1 MSGIRGVLGAVGL
14 LVATVVVAG
23 TVGAGGGAAPVT
35 ASAVAAPPA
44 PPQPVRAVPVPAV
57 GASGVDPSG
66 PASVTVYDG
75 RITALTLTGDDRRRV
90 PGSLSPDGRSWT
102 TTAPLGYARTYTW
115 SGSATGDDGRPL
127 ALRGTFRTSV
137 PEQLRAARFSIAD
150 GTTVGVAAPVVLQF
164 DGPVRDR
171 AAVQRALTIRMSQP
185 NEGAWAWLPDTAD
198 GSRIHFRP
206 KTYWRSGTVVDVRA
220 DLFGVDMGGGTFGAA
235 DLTNHL
241 VVGRNQVTKAD
252 AKARRIVVYRDGKP
266 IMTAPASFGMGDDL
280 NLVTRAGTHVVTNK
294 DPEKYLSNPAYGYA
308 NIYVRWAVR
317 INNNGEFVHF
327 NPLTLDAIGQQN
339 LTHGCININERNAK
353 AFYDATLIG
362 DPVEVTGS
370 PVTLSA
376 ADGDLYDWTIP
387 WARWTAMSAAR

>member
-1 MSGIRGVLGAVGL
+1 MTGSRGVIAAVAL
-14 LVATVVVAG
+14 LIAVVTVAG
-23 TVGAGGGAAPVT
+23 FVGSGQERPRAR
-35 ASAVAAPPA
+35 AVAAPP
-44 PPQPVRAVPVPAV
+44 QPARVTTTPAA
-57 GASGVDPSG
+57 GATGVDPAGRVSVRVFDGTLG
-66 PASVTVYDG
+66 PV
-75 RITALTLTGDDRRRV
+75 TLTGDDGRRV
-90 PGSLSPDGRSWT
+90 AGRTSPDGTSWT
-102 TTAPLGYARTYTW
+102 STADLAYARAYTW
-115 SGSATGDDGRPL
+115 SGTATGSDGRPVRV
-127 ALRGTFRTSV
+127 RGTFRTTAPRQV
-137 PEQLRAARFSIAD
+137 REARFSIAD
-150 GTTVGVAAPVVLQF
+150 DTTVGVAAPVVLQF

-171 AAVQRALTIRMSQP
+171 AAVQRALTIRMSEP

-206 KTYWRSGTVVDVRA
+206 RAYWKPGTVVDVSA
-220 DLFGVDMGGGTFGAA
+220 DLFGVSLGGGTYGAA
-235 DLTNHL
+235 DLTSHL
-241 VVGRNQVTKAD
+241 TIGRNQVTRAN
-252 AKARRIVVYRDGKP
+252 AKTRQLVVLRDGKP
-266 IMTAPASFGMGDDL
+266 VLRAPVSFGMGDDL

-294 DPEKYLSNPAYGYA
+294 DPEKWLSNPAYGYA

-362 DPVEVTGS
+362 DPVEVSGS

-387 WARWTAMSAAR
+387 WAKWKAMSAAAG